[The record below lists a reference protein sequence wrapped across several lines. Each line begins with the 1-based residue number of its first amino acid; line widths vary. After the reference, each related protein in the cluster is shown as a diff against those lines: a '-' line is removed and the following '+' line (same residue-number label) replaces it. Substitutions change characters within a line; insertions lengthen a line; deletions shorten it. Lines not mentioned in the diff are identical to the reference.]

1 MDNLKIYND
10 IFCEVFEIE
19 EHELGES
26 LVYQSLE
33 LWDSVGHMALI
44 AELEERFDIELE
56 MDDVID
62 FSSYAEGKR
71 RLLKYGI
78 EL

>member
-1 MDNLKIYND
+1 MDNLKIYNE

-19 EHELGES
+19 EDELGES
-26 LVYQSLE
+26 LVYQSIE

-44 AELEERFDIELE
+44 AELEERFNIELE